1 MTAFDEGEA
10 HMREMAMKA
19 YLHASHFDG
28 NVAAEYAA
36 ALGHGDMLTFLTN
49 RPTADQFMFLFD
61 DANIESWRK
70 SRAAE
75 KEKAA

>member
-10 HMREMAMKA
+10 HMREMAMK
-19 YLHASHFDG
+19 
-28 NVAAEYAA
+28 AAEYAA